1 MSVKTRR
8 QLRERRHLRVRS
20 KVAGTPERPRLC
32 VQRTLSHIYAQL
44 IDDAQG
50 RTLVSA
56 STLSE
61 EVKKEIS
68 AVLKKA
74 TKGQGG
80 NKAAAETVGRVLA
93 EKAMKAGIKKVV
105 FDRGGYRYHG
115 RVLALADSAR
125 KGGLSF

>member
-1 MSVKTRR
+1 MSVTTRR
-8 QLRERRHLRVRS
+8 EFRERRHLRVRR
-20 KVAGTPERPRLC
+20 KVAGTAERPRLC

-50 RTLVSA
+50 KTLVSA
-56 STLSE
+56 STLS
-61 EVKKEIS
+61 KDMKGI
-68 AVLKKA
+68 L
-74 TKGQGG
+74 KGQGG

-93 EKAMKAGIKKVV
+93 EKAVKAGIKQVV

-115 RVLALADSAR
+115 RVMALADAAR

>member
-56 STLSE
+56 STLSK
-61 EVKKEIS
+61 EVKGTLPK
-68 AVLKKA
+68 
-74 TKGQGG
+74 KGQGG
-80 NKAAAETVGRVLA
+80 NKAAAETVGKVLA

>member
-1 MSVKTRR
+1 MRA
-8 QLRERRHLRVRS
+8 

-32 VQRTLSHIYAQL
+32 VRRTLSHIYAQL

-50 RTLVSA
+50 RTLASA

-61 EVKKEIS
+61 EVKKEIKD
-68 AVLKKA
+68 ARPEEARKEA
-74 TKGQGG
+74 KGQGG
-80 NKAAAETVGRVLA
+80 NKAAAEAVGKVLA
-93 EKAMKAGIKKVV
+93 EKAIKVGIKKVV

>member
-8 QLRERRHLRVRS
+8 QLRERRHLRVRR
-20 KVAGTPERPRLC
+20 KVSGTPERPRLC

-50 RTLVSA
+50 KTLLSA
-56 STLSE
+56 STLS
-61 EVKKEIS
+61 KEIQ
-68 AVLKKA
+68 AAILKNG
-74 TKGQGG
+74 KGQGG
-80 NKAAAETVGRVLA
+80 NKVAAETVGRTLA
-93 EKAMKAGIKKVV
+93 EKAVKAGIKQVV

-115 RVLALADSAR
+115 RVLALADAAR